1 MPPPP
6 TSPTPAEAAII
17 ALLTEMRDSAAGGGG
32 GGPGGTPTYDP
43 TTMTDPNWESNQQKR
58 IDAAKKIA
66 ADYAAAATSTQAQLL
81 SQEQQVRALQT
92 ELNIKTQIAQK
103 NGESA
108 DQIAEMTRQLQLQ
121 IDIAQAEVE
130 ALGKMEANS
139 QKFNKQLLK
148 AKGYMQAMKKDSIG
162 FTDAFIVTPA
172 LNKFVGIMKDVA
184 FGLDKAEHAFERTT
198 GLSEAFSSGIADT
211 YKPLRE
217 YGVSVEDA
225 AASHAQLARSMTDF
239 TMLGR
244 SQRQAIA
251 NTGALLAELG
261 VSQESFAKNMQ
272 ISTKMFGQGA
282 TQAADTMIE
291 LKDTAKALGLA
302 PAELADQ
309 FGRVAPQ
316 LAKLGDEGSQA
327 FKDLARLSKITG
339 MEIEKLVQITS
350 KFDTFEEAATQAGKL
365 NAALG
370 TNSVNAMDL
379 LMETDPAAR
388 FGTIRDAILD
398 TGLTFDD
405 MSYYQRQ
412 FYTDAMGLSEV
423 GDLALALSGDM
434 SVLGGA
440 ANQNTADYQKMADQ
454 AKAVQ
459 SIQEKFNATMAAA
472 APVLNDLIDVLHGF
486 FKILQENEWI
496 ISILVPGLIA
506 WKVAAN
512 AVAFANLMG
521 LAPSFWAVR
530 MAIFGVVGVLT
541 TLVFWFFQKQVSSNF
556 VQGLGKLAV
565 VLGGLA
571 IGWGLVSGALNLST
585 AALKRFTLAMM
596 ANPIGLVLV
605 AVTAGIVLAVKNW
618 DKFVGGVQA
627 GVDIMMIPLKALW
640 GMLKKIGDLW
650 KGIKGA
656 PGGAWG
662 MAKSFGKA
670 LIPGLANGGIATSAT
685 LAMVGEAGPEAIVP
699 LDGRVLPVKIV
710 GVDAKAMLPL
720 MMPMMMMAN
729 PLMGLAGMA
738 GAGISGLFGRG
749 GGGAKKEQQIVI
761 QLDADSTKA
770 FLEGKAISGVGKAA
784 ESALLGINA

>member
-1 MPPPP
+1 M
-6 TSPTPAEAAII
+6 TDGDRAII
-17 ALLTEMRDSAAGGGG
+17 ALLEEMRDRAASGAP
-32 GGPGGTPTYDP
+32 GGPGGPGGGGYDE
-43 TTMTDPNWESNQQKR
+43 TTMGGENWEENQQKR

-66 ADYAAAATSTQAQLL
+66 DNYAAAATSTQAQLL

-103 NGESA
+103 NNESA
-108 DQIAEMTRQLQLQ
+108 DVIAKMTRELQSQ
-121 IDIAQAEVE
+121 IDMAQAEVE
-130 ALGKMEANS
+130 ALGKMEEQS
-139 QKFNKQLLK
+139 QKFNKQLAK
-148 AKGYMQAMKKDSIG
+148 ASGYLGAMKKDA
-162 FTDAFIVTPA
+162 FKFADAFIVTPA
-172 LNKFVGIMKDVA
+172 LNKFISVMKDVA

-225 AASHAQLARSMTDF
+225 ATSHTQLARSMTDF

-272 ISTKMFGQGA
+272 VSTKMFGQGA

-291 LKDTAKALGLA
+291 LKDTAKALGVA

-309 FGRVAPQ
+309 FGRVSPQ
-316 LAKLGDEGSQA
+316 LAKLGSEGSQA

-440 ANQNTADYQKMADQ
+440 ANQNTADYQKMAEQ

-472 APVLNDLIDVLHGF
+472 APVLNNLIDILHGF
-486 FKILQENEWI
+486 FKVLQNNEWI
-496 ISILVPGLIA
+496 ISLLVPAMIA
-506 WKVAAN
+506 FKVASA
-512 AVAFANLMG
+512 AVAFVNLMG

-541 TLVFWFFQKQVSSNF
+541 TLVFWLFQKQVGSNF
-556 VQGLGKLAV
+556 VQALKKMAV

-585 AALKRFTLAMM
+585 TALKRFTLAMM

-605 AVTAGIVLAVKNW
+605 AVTAGTVLAIKNW
-618 DKFVGGVQA
+618 DKFVGGVQK
-627 GVDIMMIPLKALW
+627 GVSIMMIPLKALAA
-640 GMLKKIGDLW
+640 MLKKIVGLKDA
-650 KGIKGA
+650 IKSA
-656 PGGAWG
+656 PGKAWG
-662 MAKSFGKA
+662 MAKNFGKA
-670 LIPGLANGGIATSAT
+670 LIPGLANGGIVESAT
-685 LAMVGEAGPEAIVP
+685 LAMVGEAGPEAVVP
-699 LDGRVLPVKIV
+699 LDGHVLPVKIV

-720 MMPMMMMAN
+720 MMPMLMMAN

-738 GAGISGLFGRG
+738 GGAISGLLGKG
-749 GGGAKKEQQIVI
+749 GGGGSKNQPLVI
-761 QLDADSTKA
+761 QLDGATTKA
-770 FLEGKAISGVGKAA
+770 FLEGKAVDAVGKVAMGD
-784 ESALLGINA
+784 LLGINAG